1 MLGKGALAVAKE
13 PTYKKVELRQEMN
26 IITVADSRQTGPTST
41 TGDIMLYESFP
52 FFVWLYMSTHEYVLM
67 YVFMYVLHTPT
78 HACACTHSV

>member
-1 MLGKGALAVAKE
+1 MKTGGCKFGETCKFNHPPDMLGKGSLAVAKE

-52 FFVWLYMSTHEYVLM
+52 FLV
-67 YVFMYVLHTPT
+67 
-78 HACACTHSV
+78 